1 MVISLLKELFKNG
14 KYWIQLLLW
23 CYHFIFILI
32 AYHYIL
38 NNGGDANLY
47 WFQIENEAINN
58 KSWNDFL
65 NYGTEFMLFLNYPF
79 AVLLKLPL
87 YVGFV
92 IYGSIG
98 FLGILQFKKLTE
110 LWVGKSIYLFKIN
123 FLPILFFLPNLH
135 FWTANLGKEPICFLC
150 ISTIFL
156 QLKRKDYTSWQ
167 FFSAI
172 FFLVLIRPHV
182 ALMVIFSIGL
192 IYSVSNN
199 IKLKQRIAL
208 GAATTLFSLVC
219 FYFFLQLSKVRYF
232 DWDRLKYFNEYSIL
246 SFKNSG
252 SYVPMLEYNYVEK
265 FFVFFFRPIF
275 YDASTA
281 YSWILSTEN
290 ALILLIHSIAIFLI
304 IKFRARVKIDSLFKI
319 IIIYTCISGIL
330 YVQRYAGLGIFVRT
344 KIMIQPFTII
354 ALLYVIKSIKKK
366 APNHCDAFRDKQNI
380 KENLL

>member
-1 MVISLLKELFKNG
+1 MIISRLKELFKNG
-14 KYWIQLLLW
+14 KYWIQLLLL
-23 CYHFIFILI
+23 CYHSIFVII
-32 AYHYIL
+32 AYYYAL

-47 WFQIENEAINN
+47 WFQIENEIINN
-58 KSWNDFL
+58 KSWYELL
-65 NYGTEFMLFLNYPF
+65 NYGTEFILFLNYHF
-79 AVLLKLPL
+79 AILLELPQ
-87 YVGFV
+87 YIGF
-92 IYGSIG
+92 IMYGSIG

-110 LWVGKSIYLFKIN
+110 LWIGKSIYIFKIN
-123 FLPILFFLPNLH
+123 FLPILYFLPNLH

-156 QLKRKDYTSWQ
+156 QLKRREYGSWQ

-182 ALMVIFSIGL
+182 ALMLIFSIGL
-192 IYSVSNN
+192 IYSISKN

-208 GAATTLFSLVC
+208 GAATALFTLVC
-219 FYFFLQLSKVRYF
+219 FYLFLQLSKVKYF
-232 DWDRLKYFNEYSIL
+232 DWGRLKYFNDYSIL

-265 FFVFFFRPIF
+265 LFALFFRPIF

-290 ALILLIHSIAIFLI
+290 ALILLIHIIAIFLI

-319 IIIYTCISGIL
+319 IIIYTFISGLL

-354 ALLYVIKSIKKK
+354 AIVYIIKSTL
-366 APNHCDAFRDKQNI
+366 DKSSDNRI
-380 KENLL
+380 SRKVNY